1 MNDEQRRQKF
11 YQDAS
16 KLVGEFIQE
25 VQSGSLSS
33 MSAPS
38 LNSPLY
44 DREALAKYHRAV
56 WLNWARGQDDAK
68 VGWLIDYHSQ
78 TESHKEVQ
86 RRQAEELFAMGYL
99 ARVHDEQ
106 TDREPHRPIAFDGIQ
121 YNRKATIQAFTQTEA
136 RLMLAA
142 VMKFLEHTMKKH
154 NIVMSK
160 NVVDRLLRKL
170 EILAD
175 VKVDHV
181 DYFVPADK
189 EGVSK
194 RLKPKWKRDNP
205 KNKQPVSKPVGRV
218 GLGSY
223 MKAKQ

>member
-16 KLVGEFIQE
+16 KLVNEFIEQFDPGDD
-25 VQSGSLSS
+25 SNL
-33 MSAPS
+33 APLRS
-38 LNSPLY
+38 KLY
-44 DREALAKYHRAV
+44 DREALAKHHRAV
-56 WLNWARGQDDAK
+56 WLSWARGKDDAPL
-68 VGWLIDYHSQ
+68 GWLIDYQSQ
-78 TESHKEVQ
+78 TECHKEVQ

-99 ARVHDEQ
+99 AAVHDANFA
-106 TDREPHRPIAFDGIQ
+106 TVDPIP
-121 YNRKATIQAFTQTEA
+121 YHRKATIQAFTQSEA
-136 RLMLAA
+136 RLMIAS

-154 NIVMSK
+154 NIMISK
-160 NVVDRLLRKL
+160 EVVDRLLRKL
-170 EILAD
+170 EVLAD

-218 GLGSY
+218 GLGSF
-223 MKAKQ
+223 MKK